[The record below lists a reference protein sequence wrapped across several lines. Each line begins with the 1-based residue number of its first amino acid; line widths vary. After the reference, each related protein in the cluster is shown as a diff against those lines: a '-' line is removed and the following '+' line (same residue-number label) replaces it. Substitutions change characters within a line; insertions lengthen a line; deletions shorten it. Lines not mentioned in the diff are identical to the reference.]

1 MLAHLP
7 IVILTSLH
15 PIPVADTAPKLDIAR
30 ECQFEGGIKPTQ
42 ERCVVDETQARNQ
55 LQNEWKQFGLD
66 AKKQCNEESTGQ
78 HRQLRRIADLPGNEA
93 GCEESPEVIG
103 VNFAQAANINCHHP
117 PPGRRNAPPDD
128 RLQRVI
134 Q

>member
-42 ERCVVDETQARNQ
+42 KRCVVDETQTRNQ

-66 AKKQCNEESTGQ
+66 AKKHCNEESTTDN
-78 HRQLRRIADLPGNEA
+78 IASYVELLTCLEMERD
-93 GCEESPEVIG
+93 VKK
-103 VNFAQAANINCHHP
+103 P
-117 PPGRRNAPPDD
+117 PKSWG
-128 RLQRVI
+128 
-134 Q
+134 